1 MTQPTI
7 FDHLIS
13 YLEHP
18 FFQIPVI
25 SFCEQKCIC
34 FNPGTEDCPEYKRIH
49 KEYIEVLTAILDAF
63 REDMKLSHDQVIKAV
78 QDIDS
83 VQSDFR
89 EYFRGIEQVLAM
101 ESYPLFVR
109 MMQRCNIELQEQ
121 ALLLILQRQGVQT
134 PAGQPNLQS
143 EDEILAMVLRQ
154 SKQEF
159 EREEAARRR
168 RTAAEE
174 SLISRQEAEAIGE
187 AQRREHARL
196 EKEIQRLAVSDEP
209 PAQSRSSADR
219 RQQQRGNASSSSGR
233 PDDFYLPSGVGS
245 AAAAA
250 SGGGGSRGS
259 RGGAGDREDR
269 REPAPGADKRGK
281 AASELAESLSNLSH
295 EEILKRQEFLRNQ
308 RDKLVAMKQREREA
322 QLAKHERSAGRDR
335 PSSARAARSA
345 MSGRPEDSGPPKRS
359 ADDERKLAM
368 RRAIAAKLKEE
379 VIDSK

>member
-89 EYFRGIEQVLAM
+89 EYFRGIEQVLAI

-168 RTAAEE
+168 RT
-174 SLISRQEAEAIGE
+174 
-187 AQRREHARL
+187 
-196 EKEIQRLAVSDEP
+196 
-209 PAQSRSSADR
+209 
-219 RQQQRGNASSSSGR
+219 QQRSDASSSSGR

-250 SGGGGSRGS
+250 SGSGGSRGS

-269 REPAPGADKRGK
+269 HKPAPGADKRGK
-281 AASELAESLSNLSH
+281 AASELAESLSSLSH

-379 VIDSK
+379 VIDSNTTAI

>member
-89 EYFRGIEQVLAM
+89 EYFRGIEQVLAI

-168 RTAAEE
+168 RTVAEE
-174 SLISRQEAEAIGE
+174 SLISRQEAEAIGRHS
-187 AQRREHARL
+187 AWSTLGWKKKSSDSPYQTNRRLSRAP
-196 EKEIQRLAVSDEP
+196 QQLAGS
-209 PAQSRSSADR
+209 SSAAMLLR
-219 RQQQRGNASSSSGR
+219 R
-233 PDDFYLPSGVGS
+233 PDDRMISTCRRASGRRLLRPAVVAAREAAAVAPGIARTNTSRRLARTS
-245 AAAAA
+245 AA
-250 SGGGGSRGS
+250 
-259 RGGAGDREDR
+259 
-269 REPAPGADKRGK
+269 KRPP
-281 AASELAESLSNLSH
+281 SWLSH
-295 EEILKRQEFLRNQ
+295 SAACRTR
-308 RDKLVAMKQREREA
+308 
-322 QLAKHERSAGRDR
+322 RS
-335 PSSARAARSA
+335 
-345 MSGRPEDSGPPKRS
+345 
-359 ADDERKLAM
+359 
-368 RRAIAAKLKEE
+368 
-379 VIDSK
+379 